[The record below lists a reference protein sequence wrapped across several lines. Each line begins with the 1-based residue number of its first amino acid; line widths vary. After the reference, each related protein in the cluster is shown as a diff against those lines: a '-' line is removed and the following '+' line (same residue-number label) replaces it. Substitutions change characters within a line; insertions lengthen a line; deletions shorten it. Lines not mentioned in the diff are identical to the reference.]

1 LIHIYTINIEFL
13 TNDIDSLIIFSLTFM
28 RESTGKTLTEVLVKS
43 LFDLWHYDPRIV
55 KPTNL
60 FVGYKIHAIS

>member
-28 RESTGKTLTEVLVKS
+28 REST
-43 LFDLWHYDPRIV
+43 YD
-55 KPTNL
+55 
-60 FVGYKIHAIS
+60 Y

>member
-28 RESTGKTLTEVLVKS
+28 RESTPHCNFHLVGKLLNSQS
-43 LFDLWHYDPRIV
+43 LA
-55 KPTNL
+55 NS
-60 FVGYKIHAIS
+60 GQ